1 MSTQKKHG
9 SKMSKP
15 ITEIGQTVPSNFKFG
30 LIVAVALFWA
40 DFVRSVLNGVFSL
53 ANLNMPIVTNLILA
67 IVATALGYLVLV
79 SYRRI
84 KSRLQKVRM

>member
-9 SKMSKP
+9 SKMSKS

>member
-9 SKMSKP
+9 SKRSKS